1 MREMRKKILPVLAVL
16 LAAVAF
22 TGCGEEKNSFA
33 TGQYYYPSEEEGAES
48 VPGGEAGQET
58 VTEESTETAED
69 GAVTADLFLITK
81 NDMQEECIILEQLA
95 SGKQYMYYYSVTTQ
109 FLDKYGNRAAVSE
122 FTPGRVMT
130 VGKKDVDGRLMQA
143 QLSDAVWEY
152 PDVTRYSVDGEKGIF
167 TIADTNYSYDDN
179 LFIWSDDKTLRLS
192 DLTELDTLDIV
203 GIGRKILSVSV
214 ATGHGTLQ
222 LRNTEL
228 FDGSF
233 IQVGNK
239 IFSEITPDMKLE
251 IPEGVYTVAVANNGY
266 GGSTDIEIKRGQQT
280 ELDLDTL
287 KGEGPK
293 TGNILFAVDVADA
306 AVFIDGEE
314 VDYSEPVPVSYGL
327 HTLTVTADSYEP
339 YKKKLFVN
347 SEEATIVVGLSGEDG
362 AAVPKETEE
371 TEDADQDAK
380 ENETSGSSTQGNGQ
394 AGSLAGGLAGSHS
407 SGTSGGSGTGT
418 NINAL
423 GEAELDA
430 MVESLLDEDK
440 KDSKTDYLS
449 TLAELLSALTDGKKG
464 TE

>member
-1 MREMRKKILPVLAVL
+1 MREMRKKILPALAVL
-16 LAAVAF
+16 LAAFVFA
-22 TGCGEEKNSFA
+22 GCGEEKNSFA
-33 TGQYYYPSEEEGAES
+33 TGQYYYPTGEETADT
-48 VPGGEAGQET
+48 VPEGEAG
-58 VTEESTETAED
+58 EEAVREDATETAE
-69 GAVTADLFLITK
+69 GETVTADLFLITG
-81 NDMQEECIILEQLA
+81 NDMQEECIILKQLA

-130 VGKKDVDGRLMQA
+130 VGEKDIDGRLMQA

-152 PDVTRYSVDGEKGIF
+152 PDVTRYSVDEEKGIF

-239 IFSEITPDMKLE
+239 IFSEITPDMKME
-251 IPEGVYTVAVANNGY
+251 ISEGVYTVAVANNGY

-314 VDYSEPVPVSYGL
+314 VDYSEPVPVSYGV

-362 AAVPKETEE
+362 AAAQKE
-371 TEDADQDAK
+371 TEDADRDAK
-380 ENETSGSSTQGNGQ
+380 ENETSGSSAQGNGQ

-407 SGTSGGSGTGT
+407 SGTSDGSGAGT
-418 NINAL
+418 NTNAV

-430 MVESLLDEDK
+430 LVESLLDEDK
-440 KDSKTDYLS
+440 EESKTDYLS
-449 TLAELLSALTDGKKG
+449 TLTELLSALTEGKKE